1 MGENELRKTFEK
13 ELANLHVHFSEMG
26 MMANEAIYKSVK
38 AFTNHDKELAQQVIE
53 NDILINARE
62 IELEKK
68 CFELIALQQPVTSDL
83 RRIVTVMKASAD
95 LERMGDHAVS
105 VAKSTIRVKGNK
117 RVPKIEAEIAVL
129 SEKVKVMVE
138 GVLKAYIKEDANKAK
153 SLATAINDIDHKVY
167 EINKQC
173 IDEMKEDPELVL
185 GATDYMLVASYLK
198 RIGDYGTNI
207 CEWIVYLKTGKVVE
221 LNTSK
226 KQIIN
231 NKI

>member
-1 MGENELRKTFEK
+1 MRKIYEE

-26 MMANEAIYKSVK
+26 MMVNEAIYKSVK

-53 NDILINARE
+53 NDVVINARE
-62 IELEKK
+62 TELEKK

-83 RRIVTVMKASAD
+83 RKIVTVMKASAD

-105 VAKSTIRVKGNK
+105 VAKSTIRVKGTK
-117 RVPKIEAEIAVL
+117 RVPQVEADIAQL

-138 GVLKAYIKEDANKAK
+138 GVLEAYIKEDASKAK
-153 SLATAINDIDHKVY
+153 ELATAINDIDNEFY
-167 EINKQC
+167 AIYQQC
-173 IDEMKEDPELVL
+173 IDEMKVDADLVL
-185 GATDYMLVASYLK
+185 GATDYMLVARYLK
-198 RIGDYGTNI
+198 RIGDYVTNI

-226 KQIIN
+226 K
-231 NKI
+231 

>member
-1 MGENELRKTFEK
+1 MRKIYEE

-26 MMANEAIYKSVK
+26 MMVNEAIYKSVK

-53 NDILINARE
+53 NDVVINARE
-62 IELEKK
+62 TELEKK

-83 RRIVTVMKASAD
+83 RKIVTVMKASAD

-105 VAKSTIRVKGNK
+105 VAKSTIRVKGTK
-117 RVPKIEAEIAVL
+117 RVPQVEADIAQL

-138 GVLKAYIKEDANKAK
+138 GVLEAYIKEDANQAK
-153 SLATAINDIDHKVY
+153 ELATAINDIDNEFY
-167 EINKQC
+167 AIYQQC
-173 IDEMKEDPELVL
+173 IDEMKVDSELVL
-185 GATDYMLVASYLK
+185 GATDYMLVARYLK
-198 RIGDYGTNI
+198 RIGDYVTNI

-226 KQIIN
+226 K
-231 NKI
+231 

>member
-1 MGENELRKTFEK
+1 MRRIFEE

-26 MMANEAIYKSVK
+26 MMVNEAIYKSVK
-38 AFTNHDKELAQQVIE
+38 AFINHDKELALEVIE
-53 NDILINARE
+53 NDVTINARE
-62 IELEKK
+62 TELEKT

-83 RRIVTVMKASAD
+83 RKIVTVMKACAD

-117 RVPKIEAEIAVL
+117 RVPRIEAEIAEL

-138 GVLKAYIKEDANKAK
+138 GVLEAYIKEDANKAK
-153 SLATAINDIDHKVY
+153 DLATAITEIDDEFYKIY
-167 EINKQC
+167 QQC
-173 IDEMKEDPELVL
+173 IDEMKEDPELIL
-185 GATDYMLVASYLK
+185 GATDYMQVARYLK
-198 RIGDYGTNI
+198 RIGDYVTNI

-226 KQIIN
+226 R
-231 NKI
+231 

>member
-1 MGENELRKTFEK
+1 MRKIYEE

-26 MMANEAIYKSVK
+26 MMVNEAIYKSVK

-53 NDILINARE
+53 NDVVINARE
-62 IELEKK
+62 TELEKK

-83 RRIVTVMKASAD
+83 RKIVTVMKASAD

-105 VAKSTIRVKGNK
+105 VAKSTIRVKGTK
-117 RVPKIEAEIAVL
+117 RVPQVEADIAQL

-138 GVLKAYIKEDANKAK
+138 GVLEAYIKEDANKAK
-153 SLATAINDIDHKVY
+153 ELATAINDIDNEFY
-167 EINKQC
+167 AIYQQC
-173 IDEMKEDPELVL
+173 IDEMKVDSDLVL
-185 GATDYMLVASYLK
+185 GATDYMLVARYLK
-198 RIGDYGTNI
+198 RIGDYVTNI

-226 KQIIN
+226 K
-231 NKI
+231 

>member
-1 MGENELRKTFEK
+1 LRKIYEE

-26 MMANEAIYKSVK
+26 MMVNEAIYKSVK

-53 NDILINARE
+53 NDVVINARE
-62 IELEKK
+62 TELEKK

-83 RRIVTVMKASAD
+83 RKIVTVMKASAD

-105 VAKSTIRVKGNK
+105 VAKSTIRVKGTK
-117 RVPKIEAEIAVL
+117 RVPQVEADIAQL

-138 GVLKAYIKEDANKAK
+138 GVLEAYIKEDANKAK
-153 SLATAINDIDHKVY
+153 ELATAINDIDNEFY
-167 EINKQC
+167 AIYQQC
-173 IDEMKEDPELVL
+173 IDEMKVDSELVL
-185 GATDYMLVASYLK
+185 GATDYMLVARYLK
-198 RIGDYGTNI
+198 RIGDYVTNI

-226 KQIIN
+226 K
-231 NKI
+231 

>member
-1 MGENELRKTFEK
+1 MRKIYEE

-26 MMANEAIYKSVK
+26 MMVNEAIYKSVK

-53 NDILINARE
+53 NDVVINARE
-62 IELEKK
+62 TELEKK

-83 RRIVTVMKASAD
+83 RKIVTVMKASAD

-105 VAKSTIRVKGNK
+105 VAKSTIRVKGTK
-117 RVPKIEAEIAVL
+117 RVPQVEADIAQL

-138 GVLKAYIKEDANKAK
+138 GVLEAYIKEDANKAK
-153 SLATAINDIDHKVY
+153 ELATAINDIDNEFY
-167 EINKQC
+167 AIYQQC
-173 IDEMKEDPELVL
+173 IDEMKVDSELVL
-185 GATDYMLVASYLK
+185 GATDYMLVARYLK
-198 RIGDYGTNI
+198 RIGDYVTNI

-226 KQIIN
+226 K
-231 NKI
+231 